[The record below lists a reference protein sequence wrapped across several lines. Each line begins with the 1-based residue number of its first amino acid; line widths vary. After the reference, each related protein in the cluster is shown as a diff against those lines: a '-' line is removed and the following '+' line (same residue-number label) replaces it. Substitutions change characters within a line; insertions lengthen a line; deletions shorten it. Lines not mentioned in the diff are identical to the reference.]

1 MPEYFTRPP
10 RIQPELP
17 SGEQQLPMPPAPQG
31 DRQSLAQ
38 LGLPIITILGYVL
51 VSGGRGG
58 SSLLFVLPMAL
69 SVMAST
75 FLAFSQMR
83 RTRKVD
89 AEKQAVYTERLTD
102 LRKELIAAH
111 DKQREF
117 YTYNHPDPAST

>member
-17 SGEQQLPMPPAPQG
+17 SGEQQLPTPPTPQG
-31 DRQSLAQ
+31 ERQSIAQ
-38 LGLPIITILGYVL
+38 LGLPIITILGYIL

-69 SVMAST
+69 SVVAPT
-75 FLAFSQMR
+75 ILAFSQIRRMR
-83 RTRKVD
+83 RLD
-89 AEKQAVYTERLTD
+89 ADKKAVYDKRLTD
-102 LRKELIAAH
+102 LRKEMIATH

-117 YTYNHPDPAST
+117 YNYNHP